1 MYRNLILLWHH
12 NVNNKNTYKPM
23 QAQNEGQGE
32 EKNSWWMMIMKLWF
46 VHRGF
51 ILIKQMFNS
60 NHKGLDAW
68 QKKDQQRWDFS
79 GYS

>member
-1 MYRNLILLWHH
+1 MPNMITVTSQCEQQEYF
-12 NVNNKNTYKPM
+12 KPM
-23 QAQNEGQGE
+23 QVQNEGQGE
-32 EKNSWWMMIMKLWF
+32 EKNSWSWWLWNF
-46 VHRGF
+46 DLYTVDLF
-51 ILIKQMFNS
+51 WSNVYC